1 VKQQRQRRKEEQ
13 VLPVEA
19 RELAGPKRVE
29 NGGERKKEPSLGEI
43 QELYKNSCGLIP
55 ALQNTFP

>member
-19 RELAGPKRVE
+19 RELAGPKREWKMVVR
-29 NGGERKKEPSLGEI
+29 ERRSHPLAKFKSYI
-43 QELYKNSCGLIP
+43 RTP
-55 ALQNTFP
+55 AG